1 MHWRLVLSLVA
12 AAATSASCADEET
25 YDYIVVGSGPG
36 GGPLAANL
44 ARAGHPTL
52 LLEAGDD
59 QHDNPNISIIYN
71 FLAAGNDE
79 STRWDFF
86 VKHSEDPARALKYER
101 LTWRKPDGSFYVGLD
116 PPEGSKQLGIYY
128 PRAGT
133 LGGCAQHNAGVAF
146 LPPGRDWD
154 VVANLTGDRSW
165 EAANMRKYFVRL
177 ENNRYLPRGTRGHGF
192 DGWLATIDTPA
203 GWAGEDNDG
212 TRIARALAGGMGV
225 STEDL
230 PAQLGSDINADRPDR
245 DRRQEFASLVSHADE
260 DGFRSSP
267 NNYIRA
273 TMADAKKYPLT
284 LKLESFVTKVLF
296 DTSPSVAGAPRA
308 VGVEVLQGR
317 HMYSADPNYKAEA
330 KGKKMTYRARKEV
343 IVAGGAFNTPQI
355 LKLSGIGPKAEL
367 ERFGI
372 PLVAD
377 LPGVGENMA
386 DNYEAHLLALKEGS
400 PLNAGGIQ
408 TLLFRTPSAPTAD
421 RNFFAWCGSFSFDG
435 FWPGFPEN
443 YGPEQFTCAI
453 VQMNPKSQAGYV
465 RLRSADPRDVPDINL
480 RFFEHNADQDLTEL
494 LEAERFLMG
503 GVYNGTGPWNPLHP
517 CKKGELCSDSHVK
530 EYIRDQAY
538 SHHATSSARIGASDD
553 PMAVLDSKFRVR
565 GVRGLRVVDASA
577 FPVVP
582 GAFPVV
588 PVMMLS
594 EKASDDILAE
604 AA

>member
-1 MHWRLVLSLVA
+1 MHWRFVLSLVA
-12 AAATSASCADEET
+12 AAATSVSCADEET

-86 VKHSEDPARALKYER
+86 VKHSEDPAQALKYER

-133 LGGCAQHNAGVAF
+133 LGGCAQHNAGVTF
-146 LPPGRDWD
+146 LPPESDWD
-154 VVANLTGDRSW
+154 IVANLTGDESW
-165 EAANMRKYFVRL
+165 EAANMRKYFVRM
-177 ENNRYLPRGTRGHGF
+177 ENNRYLPKGTPGHGF

-203 GWAGEDNDG
+203 GWAGEENDG
-212 TRIARALAGGMGV
+212 TKISRELAKGMGI

-230 PAQLGSDINADRPDR
+230 PSQLASDINADTPDR
-245 DRRQEFASLVSHADE
+245 DRRQQFASLVSHADE

-273 TMADAKKYPLT
+273 TIADAKKYPLT
-284 LKLESFVTKVLF
+284 LKMESLVTKVLF
-296 DTSPSVAGAPRA
+296 DTAPSLAGAPVA
-308 VGVEVLQGR
+308 VGVEVLEGR
-317 HMYSADPNYKAEA
+317 HLYSADPNHKAEV
-330 KGKKMTYRARKEV
+330 KGKKVTYRARKEV
-343 IVAGGAFNTPQI
+343 IVSGGAFNTPQI
-355 LKLSGIGPKAEL
+355 LKLSGIGPKEEL
-367 ERFGI
+367 QKFGI

-421 RNFFAWCGSFSFDG
+421 RNFFAWCGGFSFDVRTG
-435 FWPGFPEN
+435 YEPWP
-443 YGPEQFTCAI
+443 
-453 VQMNPKSQAGYV
+453 
-465 RLRSADPRDVPDINL
+465 
-480 RFFEHNADQDLTEL
+480 
-494 LEAERFLMG
+494 
-503 GVYNGTGPWNPLHP
+503 
-517 CKKGELCSDSHVK
+517 
-530 EYIRDQAY
+530 
-538 SHHATSSARIGASDD
+538 
-553 PMAVLDSKFRVR
+553 
-565 GVRGLRVVDASA
+565 
-577 FPVVP
+577 
-582 GAFPVV
+582 
-588 PVMMLS
+588 
-594 EKASDDILAE
+594 
-604 AA
+604 